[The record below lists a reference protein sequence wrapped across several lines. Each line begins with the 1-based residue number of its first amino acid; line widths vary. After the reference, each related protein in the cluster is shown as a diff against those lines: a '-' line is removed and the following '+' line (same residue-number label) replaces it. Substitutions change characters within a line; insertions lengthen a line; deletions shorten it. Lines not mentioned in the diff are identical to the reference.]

1 MAEIKD
7 GILGGVKGKVG
18 TVVGY
23 DFRGR
28 NIIRALPRRSSKA
41 ASDDQILQRSKF
53 KIVMAFLKGIRKFV
67 NAHYPI
73 IEVEGNQKIG
83 IDQLRSTVMKK
94 GLLITEDTLQIIP
107 VKVLLS
113 IGVLSPAA
121 IKKVAFLKD
130 YKVKVQWDD
139 TIVNVLTQPTDQLI
153 VIVYND
159 ELDTFHIEE
168 NVAKR
173 EDKYAHFNLNENWTK
188 GNIHFWS
195 VWTAADQ
202 SMHSTSIYHTPLV
215 LDKYSIEELA
225 KQEQEAAE

>member
-1 MAEIKD
+1 MAEIKE
-7 GILGGVKGKVG
+7 GILGGVRGKVG

-23 DFRGR
+23 QFRGK

-41 ASDDQILQRSKF
+41 ASDAQILQRSKF

-73 IEVEGNQKIG
+73 IEVDGEQKIG
-83 IDQLRSTVMKK
+83 IDQLRSTIMKD
-94 GLLITEDTLQIIP
+94 GLLVIDNTLQIIP
-107 VKVLLS
+107 QRVLLS
-113 IGVLSPAA
+113 IGVLPPAA

-130 YKVKVQWDD
+130 HKVKVQWDD

-153 VIVYND
+153 VIAYND
-159 ELDTFHIEE
+159 ELDAFHISE
-168 NVAKR
+168 NIAKR
-173 EDKYAHFNLNENWTK
+173 EDKYTHFNLNENWTK

-202 SMHSTSIYHTPLV
+202 SIHSTSIYHYSLV
-215 LDKYSIEELA
+215 LDKTGVEEDNNA
-225 KQEQEAAE
+225 NVEAAE

>member
-7 GILGGVKGKVG
+7 GILGGVRGKVG

-23 DFRGR
+23 QFRGK
-28 NIIRALPRRSSKA
+28 NIIRAIPQRSSKA
-41 ASDDQILQRSKF
+41 ASDAQILQRSKF
-53 KIVMAFLKGIRKFV
+53 KVVISFLNGVRKFV
-67 NAHYPI
+67 NTHYPI
-73 IEVEGNQKIG
+73 IEIDGEQKIG
-83 IDQLRSTVMKK
+83 IDQLRSTIMKD
-94 GLLITEDTLQIIP
+94 GLLVIDNTLQIIP
-107 VKVLLS
+107 QRVLLS
-113 IGVLSPAA
+113 IGVLPPAA
-121 IKKVAFLKD
+121 IKKIGFLKD

-153 VIVYND
+153 VIAYND
-159 ELDTFHIEE
+159 ELDAFHIEE

-195 VWTAADQ
+195 VWKSADQ

-215 LDKYSIEELA
+215 LDKYSIEEQD